1 MSGGFFRGTTADQD
15 TRFSNK
21 QAKLLKSQKF
31 APELEHLVDVSKV
44 KMDVIKP
51 WIAKRVTEFL
61 GGFEDEVLINF
72 IYGLLEGKEI
82 NGKAVQIQLT
92 GFMEKNTGK
101 FMKEL
106 WALLIS
112 AQNNAS
118 GVPQQFLDAKEE
130 ETKKKKAETDRI
142 TSEIQKRKD
151 RETEEEKK
159 RKMDGGLGNSSSEES
174 NRRRERGSDSH
185 SGDRNGVDVQ
195 NGFRGRNRSPRLP
208 YPSDRSPSPHR
219 GWRSV
224 SVSKSFSNSRSYSKE
239 RSISKSVSP
248 RPRKYSVSP
257 ETVRRTQKS
266 VSPRKPVARVSTSP
280 KRKLHSG
287 RSPSPTRRRFHSP
300 LRRRSPSPFRRRSRS
315 PLRRRSPPRRRR
327 SPSPRRRQSP
337 SPRRHRSPS
346 PLRQRRRRSTS
357 SPRSRSPVQRRSPY
371 GGGRRYQS
379 PVRRRSPFPGRRVS
393 PSPDRR
399 GSPLPRRRRS
409 PSPRRRR
416 SPSPRRRRS
425 PSPVRRRSPYAIRR
439 RTPVPVRNRSPTRS
453 PSRSV
458 SPANRSSAS
467 PARDSSASPIK
478 MKSPKERARL
488 NDRAEP
494 VLVARRQSMAMSPQR
509 DHSNISRSRRKVPSL
524 SPSPEKSPTYMES
537 PKPKTRSSG
546 DNRRFLFF
554 GAWSFSRKMK
564 IAIPFFVVSNVNSNV
579 VLPFFRLDN
588 SYGSA
593 HKTKSA
599 EDKTIRDGSQSPL
612 REMKGQRVRR
622 SSPHKII
629 EEFQNSRKGEQSE
642 HKSTERGSDLPYS
655 GKKHEPHDK
664 PAGRLRDITDLGQ
677 KDTKRTRKGLIDSF
691 EVTPEEANVAKRSPR
706 KDSVS
711 RARDVTSHPTEPT
724 KTAEKISSLSKD
736 TGDTSRP
743 DALVNPRKKRRS
755 PSVSSDSESEL
766 SENQKPEVTG
776 KRKHKRS
783 SKREAVSDDSSS
795 ESEVEDRKEA
805 KRRKKEERKSR
816 KEERRRRRRRDERR
830 RKREEKRASRRKQKS
845 KDADALSPDL
855 KKHEKADKASNGER
869 VAAKYSSEEET
880 ESQKKKLEIE
890 LREKALES
898 LRAKKGI
905 RH

>member
-130 ETKKKKAETDRI
+130 ETKKKKAESDRI
-142 TSEIQKRKD
+142 TGEIQKRKE

-159 RKMDGGLGNSSSEES
+159 RKMDGGLDNSSSEES

-185 SGDRNGVDVQ
+185 DGDHNGADVR

-208 YPSDRSPSPHR
+208 YPSDRPPSPHR
-219 GWRSV
+219 
-224 SVSKSFSNSRSYSKE
+224 E
-239 RSISKSVSP
+239 RSISKSISP

-257 ETVRRTQKS
+257 ETVHRTPPKS
-266 VSPRKPVARVSTSP
+266 VSPRKPIARGSTSP
-280 KRKLHSG
+280 RRRPHSG

-327 SPSPRRRQSP
+327 SPSPWRRRSP
-337 SPRRHRSPS
+337 SPRRRRSP
-346 PLRQRRRRSTS
+346 PPIRQRRRRSTS
-357 SPRSRSPVQRRSPY
+357 SPRSRSPVKRRSPY

-379 PVRRRSPFPGRRVS
+379 PVRRRSPYPGRRVS
-393 PSPDRR
+393 PSPDR
-399 GSPLPRRRRS
+399 SPLPRRH
-409 PSPRRRR
+409 R

-425 PSPVRRRSPYAIRR
+425 PSPVRRRSPYAVQRR
-439 RTPVPVRNRSPTRS
+439 SPVRVRRRSPTQS

-478 MKSPKERARL
+478 MKSPGERARL
-488 NDRAEP
+488 NDRDRAEP
-494 VLVARRQSMAMSPQR
+494 LLVTRRQSMAMSPQR
-509 DHSNISRSRRKVPSL
+509 DHSDISRSRRKVPSV
-524 SPSPEKSPTYMES
+524 SPSPSLEKSPTYMES
-537 PKPKTRSSG
+537 PKQKTRSSG
-546 DNRRFLFF
+546 DNRRL
-554 GAWSFSRKMK
+554 A
-564 IAIPFFVVSNVNSNV
+564 
-579 VLPFFRLDN
+579 
-588 SYGSA
+588 
-593 HKTKSA
+593 
-599 EDKTIRDGSQSPL
+599 SPL
-612 REMKGQRVRR
+612 REVKGQRVRR
-622 SSPHKII
+622 SSPQNKD
-629 EEFQNSRKGEQSE
+629 EESQHSRKGEQSE
-642 HKSTERGSDLPYS
+642 HKSTERGSDWPYR
-655 GKKHEPHDK
+655 GKKQEPYDK
-664 PAGRLRDITDLGQ
+664 PAGRVRDITDLGQ
-677 KDTKRTRKGLIDSF
+677 KDTKTTRKGLIDSL
-691 EVTPEEANVAKRSPR
+691 EVTPEEANGAKRSPR

-711 RARDVTSHPTEPT
+711 RAKDVTSHPDNAT
-724 KTAEKISSLSKD
+724 KSDEKIGSLSKD

-766 SENQKPEVTG
+766 SENHKLEVTG

-783 SKREAVSDDSSS
+783 SKREAVSDDTSS

-805 KRRKKEERKSR
+805 KRRKKEEKKSR
-816 KEERRRRRRRDERR
+816 KEERRRRRDERR
-830 RKREEKRASRRKQKS
+830 RRREEKRASRRKQKS

-855 KKHEKADKASNGER
+855 KKHEKVDKASNGER
-869 VAAKYSSEEET
+869 MPAKYSSEEET